1 MPECELDLPQRV
13 AFYGEGRLTFFVVVH
28 VFCRA
33 VCLVQSER
41 SCVSMLPAWQA
52 WAGAEEYH
60 NSEDVQIEQQT
71 PACSLLPTL
80 PRGRFLYVGNCA
92 QDQPAQSPVLNMTDT
107 STDIDTLCYSV
118 TLEV

>member
-13 AFYGEGRLTFFVVVH
+13 AFYGEGRLTFFVAVR

-41 SCVSMLPAWQA
+41 SCVSMLPAWHA

-60 NSEDVQIEQQT
+60 NSEDVQIEQKKKRLL
-71 PACSLLPTL
+71 SLAHAASRQIL
-80 PRGRFLYVGNCA
+80 
-92 QDQPAQSPVLNMTDT
+92 
-107 STDIDTLCYSV
+107 
-118 TLEV
+118 